1 MVARPSETLPLAG
14 AVNFRDLGGHRTLD
28 GGRVV
33 RGRAYRAD
41 ALHRL
46 GAADAPLLDPL
57 GIEIVFDL
65 RSRTELENDGVGE
78 FVSARRHIHVPLV
91 QVSLSPFDAEVDWLQ
106 MNLQERYVEMLR
118 EGGGTIRRVVE
129 WLAEPGSGA
138 CVFHCTGG
146 KDRTGVVAAVILR
159 ALGVPDEEVIADYAV
174 SERNLR
180 AILQS
185 YRGELESRGLDDN
198 AVAYLTS
205 SPPERMR
212 HTLAELD
219 RLWGSTPGYLESIGV
234 GRATLDAMRR
244 SLLTD

>member
-1 MVARPSETLPLAG
+1 MVARPSEPIALEG
-14 AVNFRDLGGHRTLD
+14 AVNFRDLGGHPTL
-28 GGRVV
+28 GGRRVV

-46 GAADAPLLDPL
+46 GATDAPVLDPL

-78 FVSARRHIHVPLV
+78 FVSARRHVHVPLV
-91 QVSLSPFDAEVDWLQ
+91 QVSLSPFDAELDWLQ
-106 MNLQERYVEMLR
+106 MNLQERYVEMLQQ
-118 EGGGTIRRVVE
+118 GGGTICRVVE
-129 WLAEPGSGA
+129 WLAEPGAGA

-159 ALGVPDEEVIADYAV
+159 ALGVPDEEVVADYAV
-174 SERNLR
+174 SERHLR
-180 AILQS
+180 TILQS
-185 YRGELESRGLDDN
+185 YRGELESRGLDDE
-198 AVAYLTS
+198 AIAYLTS

-219 RLWGSTPGYLESIGV
+219 RRWGSTLGYLESIGV
-234 GRATLDAMRR
+234 GCATVDAMRR